1 MYISQFS
8 EGVGLQWGNGGER
21 KSSCFFPSCFLFCFV
36 SGIFFWVGEGGGYLF
51 WFFFFCGVVYFLLFS
66 FPGLKAADR
75 TSVQNEWMEEKIPVI
90 VATISFGMGV
100 DKANVRCVRL
110 CVVHHQRLKPE

>member
-1 MYISQFS
+1 M
-8 EGVGLQWGNGGER
+8 V
-21 KSSCFFPSCFLFCFV
+21 CFFFFSFCGLGFVCFGL
-36 SGIFFWVGEGGGYLF
+36 
-51 WFFFFCGVVYFLLFS
+51 FFCGVVYFLLFS

-100 DKANVRCVRL
+100 DKGNVRCVRL
-110 CVVHHQRLKPE
+110 SVVHHQRLKPEQGEGKVSGSVA

>member
-1 MYISQFS
+1 LVVVS
-8 EGVGLQWGNGGER
+8 
-21 KSSCFFPSCFLFCFV
+21 FPLFP
-36 SGIFFWVGEGGGYLF
+36 
-51 WFFFFCGVVYFLLFS
+51 

-110 CVVHHQRLKPE
+110 RLCTTRN

>member
-1 MYISQFS
+1 MFVCLRGFFVGFLFFW
-8 EGVGLQWGNGGER
+8 GVGV
-21 KSSCFFPSCFLFCFV
+21 C
-36 SGIFFWVGEGGGYLF
+36 LF
-51 WFFFFCGVVYFLLFS
+51 WSGFFCGVVYFLLFS

-100 DKANVRCVRL
+100 DKGNVRCVRL
-110 CVVHHQRLKPE
+110 SVVHHQRLKPEQGEGKVSGSVT

>member
-1 MYISQFS
+1 M
-8 EGVGLQWGNGGER
+8 GEWRR
-21 KSSCFFPSCFLFCFV
+21 KKILLFLSFLLFFCFV
-36 SGIFFWVGEGGGYLF
+36 SGIFFLGGGGGRLF
-51 WFFFFCGVVYFLLFS
+51 VLFYFFCGVVYFLLFS

-110 CVVHHQRLKPE
+110 SVVHHQRLKPE

>member
-21 KSSCFFPSCFLFCFV
+21 KSSCFFPSCFFFVLFLGFFFGWGRGKVICFV
-36 SGIFFWVGEGGGYLF
+36 L
-51 WFFFFCGVVYFLLFS
+51 FFCGVVYFLLFS

-110 CVVHHQRLKPE
+110 SVVHHQRLKPE

>member
-1 MYISQFS
+1 MCTSVS
-8 EGVGLQWGNGGER
+8 LVRELACSGGMEE
-21 KSSCFFPSCFLFCFV
+21 KENPLVSFLLAFFLFRFWD
-36 SGIFFWVGEGGGYLF
+36 FFLGGGGGRLF
-51 WFFFFCGVVYFLLFS
+51 VLFYFFCGVVYFLLFS

-110 CVVHHQRLKPE
+110 SVVHHQRLKPE

>member
-1 MYISQFS
+1 MGREECARQAGLARGLALNRAME
-8 EGVGLQWGNGGER
+8 EGENPLLSFFLYFFR
-21 KSSCFFPSCFLFCFV
+21 LCFPPSFP
-36 SGIFFWVGEGGGYLF
+36 
-51 WFFFFCGVVYFLLFS
+51 

-110 CVVHHQRLKPE
+110 CWAPPEPET

>member
-1 MYISQFS
+1 MGQCE
-8 EGVGLQWGNGGER
+8 EGAQNT
-21 KSSCFFPSCFLFCFV
+21 SSLFLFYFV
-36 SGIFFWVGEGGGYLF
+36 SFH
-51 WFFFFCGVVYFLLFS
+51 LLP

-100 DKANVRCVRL
+100 DKANVRFVKL
-110 CVVHHQRLKPE
+110 SVVLHQRLKPEQQEGQTSVSITWYT